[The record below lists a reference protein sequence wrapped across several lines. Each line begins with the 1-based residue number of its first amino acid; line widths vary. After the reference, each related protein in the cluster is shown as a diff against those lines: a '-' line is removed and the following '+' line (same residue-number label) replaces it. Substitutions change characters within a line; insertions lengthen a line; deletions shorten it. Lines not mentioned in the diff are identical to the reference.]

1 MEAAPQLLVAP
12 CDWQQARL
20 MAAAAEH
27 QWCESA
33 PVEDPLAPLQ
43 CSAPVEE
50 GLLLAPV
57 RCSWASRLET
67 AAAVAA
73 LLLPTHQTL

>member
-1 MEAAPQLLVAP
+1 MEADPQLLVAP
-12 CDWQQARL
+12 CGWQQERL

-33 PVEDPLAPLQ
+33 PVE
-43 CSAPVEE
+43 E

-57 RCSWASRLET
+57 HCSWASRLET

-73 LLLPTHQTL
+73 LLLPTHQTW